1 MTGPW
6 IEALLLIWVGFL
18 AYVFHKRGSPVLIAF
33 LVAGW
38 VWGAFTELTPHL
50 LIIFKMLGLGLLFFF
65 TGLEY
70 NLRQLWEMRRL
81 LISALI
87 DAVNILVGL
96 TAGRMLGFS
105 WNEAFLLGVALYPS
119 STAFTLG
126 LLREKGRM
134 ANPEA
139 EKLIGILLWED
150 IFSIAVIAVFS
161 PSPLITST
169 NLWIGALTLL
179 MLIGW
184 SYHQR
189 AYPLFWQNIAQTPFF
204 VFFLL
209 GMILL
214 LLSVAETSHLS
225 EILWTFLL
233 GVLITQRWMVEK
245 IENQLSVLRELS
257 IGLYFFHFAWETPF
271 ELSGKIFIC
280 LGLALVLGMVKIF
293 STYAA
298 LYDLPRRARIRAAF
312 SFTGRGEFSLIF
324 AQQFPFLV
332 PYVVPTTLINMLMGM
347 GLFLWAPTL
356 ARRIYPSKS
365 FPLSQKAPVGG

>member
-1 MTGPW
+1 MKGPW
-6 IEALLLIWVGFL
+6 IEALLLIWVGLL
-18 AYVFHKRGSPVLIAF
+18 AYVFHKRGSPALIAF
-33 LVAGW
+33 LIAGW
-38 VWGAFTELTPHL
+38 VWGTFAEFKPHL
-50 LIIFKMLGLGLLFFF
+50 LIIFKVLGLGLLFFF

-81 LISALI
+81 LKSALI

-96 TAGRMLGFS
+96 IAGLMLGLP
-105 WNEAFLLGVALYPS
+105 WDKAFLLGVALYPS

-150 IFSIAVIAVFS
+150 VFSIVVITAFS
-161 PSPLITST
+161 PNPLITSQS
-169 NLWIGALTLL
+169 LWIAGLTLL
-179 MLIGW
+179 LLIGW
-184 SYHQR
+184 YYHQHKF
-189 AYPLFWQNIAQTPFF
+189 PLLWQDIVQTPFF
-204 VFFLL
+204 VFFLI
-209 GMILL
+209 GIIFF
-214 LLSVAETSHLS
+214 LLSVAETTHLS

-233 GVLITQRWMVEK
+233 GVLITQKWMVEK
-245 IENQLSVLRELS
+245 IESQLSVLRELS

-271 ELSGKIFIC
+271 ELSDKLFVC
-280 LGLALVLGMVKIF
+280 VGLALVLGLAKLF
-293 STYAA
+293 STYVA
-298 LYDLPRRARIRAAF
+298 LYDLSKRARIRAAL

-332 PYVVPTTLINMLMGM
+332 PYVVPTTLISMLMGI

-356 ARRIYPSKS
+356 ARQIYPSKS
-365 FPLSQKAPVGG
+365 ALLSKKVPASS